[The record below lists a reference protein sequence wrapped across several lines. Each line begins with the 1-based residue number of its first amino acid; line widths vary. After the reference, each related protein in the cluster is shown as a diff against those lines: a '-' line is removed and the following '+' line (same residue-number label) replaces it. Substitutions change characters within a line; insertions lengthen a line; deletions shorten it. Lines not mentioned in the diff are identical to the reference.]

1 MVTGYGRRKVDRPNG
16 QLRVAV
22 MGSKWRGIRKAGLK
36 RAALLVLASAAPA
49 VRGELTVVLTD
60 DAEIRRL
67 NRTYRGK
74 DRATDVLSFSLGD
87 GRGDTELIGD
97 VVISVD
103 TATRQARSY
112 GASLEEELARLLVH
126 GTLHLCGYDHQT
138 RRQALIM
145 HGLTRRLMAKLAKAH
160 G

>member
-1 MVTGYGRRKVDRPNG
+1 
-16 QLRVAV
+16 
-22 MGSKWRGIRKAGLK
+22 MGSKWRGIRTAGLK
-36 RAALLVLASAAPA
+36 RAALLALASAAPS

-87 GRGDTELIGD
+87 GRAQGEPLGD

-103 TATRQARSY
+103 TAARQARSY
-112 GASLEEELARLLVH
+112 GASLEQELARLLVH
-126 GTLHLCGYDHQT
+126 GTLHLCGYDHRT
-138 RRQALIM
+138 RRQAVIM
-145 HGLTRRLMAKLAKAH
+145 HGLTRRLLAKLAKAH